1 MFSPEIIDYLIKIL
15 LSIILGGL
23 IGMERELTHHWA
35 GLRTHVL
42 VCLGSTLFMFMTSF
56 QYLNPQT
63 GVTFNLDA
71 TRLAAGVI
79 TGIGFLGAGV
89 IFREGASVKGLTTAA
104 SIWVTASV
112 GVLVGIAKYELAIIA
127 TVLIMVVLYS
137 DMFLERYVFKEQRN
151 WLLNLTINDKPAIQ
165 SKIERMISFKNVKF
179 QLKDFSRSDESVSL
193 VYIVTLPKDYP
204 KEKLTRTL
212 LKDVE
217 VSGVA
222 WKK

>member
-151 WLLNLTINDKPAIQ
+151 WLLNLTINDKPAVQ